1 MQIWKLVVGQ
11 KNAKNYSLQLQK
23 SPLNSKL
30 GGIHALTEKIKGEEI
45 KSWRLGLSSIMR
57 ILKIS
62 EASFISEDK
71 KMDATLSVNF
81 LQVKSLITQ
90 FDVDK
95 KIELI
100 EILEKETFPI
110 RFKNLLN
117 KFKTNEISFEE
128 ITREVEIVREK
139 RHNA

>member
-1 MQIWKLVVGQ
+1 
-11 KNAKNYSLQLQK
+11 
-23 SPLNSKL
+23 
-30 GGIHALTEKIKGEEI
+30 
-45 KSWRLGLSSIMR
+45 
-57 ILKIS
+57 
-62 EASFISEDK
+62 
-71 KMDATLSVNF
+71 MDATLSVNF